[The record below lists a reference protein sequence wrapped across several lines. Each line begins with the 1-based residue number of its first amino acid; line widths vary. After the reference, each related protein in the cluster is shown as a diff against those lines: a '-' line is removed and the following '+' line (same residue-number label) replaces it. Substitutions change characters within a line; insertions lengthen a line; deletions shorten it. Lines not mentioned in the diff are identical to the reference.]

1 MHRILLSAC
10 LIAGALPSHARS
22 AVPPRISIAPML
34 VPSGAEEAAA
44 NCDGLLTR
52 AEGMRRALEA
62 DRSAPS
68 LDTLRRFDD
77 LWIVLRAASRDANIL
92 ASTSPDAGIRTAGRD
107 CLARATQAEDAVQ
120 LSRPLYERLKA
131 IPLVGADAE
140 TRHVLTRRL
149 AAFERAGV
157 SRDEAT
163 RARIAAHND
172 AISALQ
178 IRFGENIANG
188 RLTVTADPAELDG
201 LPADYIAARTPGS
214 DGRVVISTDQPD
226 LLPVLTYARS
236 EALRRRLYE
245 ANHRRAPGNDAVL
258 RELMSNRDALARLLG
273 RPDDATLQLEDA
285 MIDTPAKVQAFLDE
299 LMDEGD
305 AQARRDDAIMLAH
318 LRREQ
323 PGATT
328 VPMWSDAYLTQS
340 IKKAQYDLDPQEVRR
355 YFAYDDVRDGLLQLT
370 RDLMG
375 VEIRPWKTVV
385 WDPSVES
392 YEMLD
397 GARVIGRFY
406 FDTHPRTGKFNHAA
420 VFGIRPGVA
429 GGSIP
434 VAALVTSFPAGDHR
448 TGLMEHRDVEVFLH
462 EYGHLIHAMLSGGK
476 RWSLSSMGNL
486 EPDFIEAPSR
496 MLENFV
502 WDYDTLARFAVD
514 AEGRVIPRELVER
527 MNRARYFGE
536 ALRDRR
542 QLALANASLAY
553 SLGPPE
559 PDLTA
564 RFLRAYDRYALQPYP
579 AGVQP
584 QNAFPH
590 LGPQPAT
597 YYKYMW
603 SQTLA
608 LDMFAR
614 FEREGVRNP
623 AVARDYRDKV
633 LGPGGSMPAAALVE
647 GFLGRPPSLAAYRAR
662 LERGDAQPPVSAGA
676 PGVAPEPLQKRSPTG
691 R

>member
-1 MHRILLSAC
+1 MHRILLSSC
-10 LIAGALPSHARS
+10 LVVAALPLYARPG
-22 AVPPRISIAPML
+22 APPRITIAPML
-34 VPSGAEEAAA
+34 APSGVAEVQAT
-44 NCDGLLTR
+44 CDRLLLQADQLR
-52 AEGMRRALEA
+52 QALET
-62 DRSAPS
+62 DRSVPS
-68 LDTLRRFDD
+68 LDTFRRFDD

-92 ASTSPDAGIRTAGRD
+92 ASTSPDAAIRTAGRD
-107 CLARATQAEDAVQ
+107 CLARATRAEDAVQ

-131 IPLVGADAE
+131 IALDDADAE
-140 TRHVLTRRL
+140 TRHVLARRL
-149 AAFERAGV
+149 GDFDRAGV

-163 RARIAAHND
+163 RLRIAAHND
-172 AISALQ
+172 AISALE

-188 RLTVTADPAELDG
+188 RLTVTADPSELDG
-201 LPADYIAARTPGS
+201 LPADYIAARKPGT

-226 LLPVLTYARS
+226 LLPVLTYAHS
-236 EALRRRLYE
+236 EPLRRRLYE
-245 ANHRRAPGNDAVL
+245 ANHRRAPGNEAVL
-258 RELMSNRDALARLLG
+258 RDLIARRDALARLLG

-285 MIDTPAKVQAFLDE
+285 MIDTPAKVQALLDE
-299 LMDEGD
+299 LMRAGD
-305 AQARRDDAIMLAH
+305 AKARGDDAAMLAH
-318 LRREQ
+318 LQREQ
-323 PGATT
+323 PGASS

-340 IKKAQYDLDPQEVRR
+340 IKKARYDLDPQEVRR
-355 YFAYDDVRDGLLQLT
+355 YFAYDNVRNGLLQLT

-375 VEIRPWKTVV
+375 VEIRPWRTVA
-385 WDPSVES
+385 WHPSVES

-397 GARVIGRFY
+397 GGRVIGRFY
-406 FDTHPRTGKFNHAA
+406 FDTHARAGKFNHAA

-434 VAALVTSFPAGDHR
+434 LAALVTSFPAGDHR

-462 EYGHLIHAMLSGGK
+462 EYGHLIHAMLSGDR
-476 RWSLSSMGNL
+476 RWALSSMGNL

-514 AEGRVIPRELVER
+514 AQGQVIPRALVER

-542 QLALANASLAY
+542 QLALASASLAY

-564 RFLRAYDRYALQPYP
+564 RFLRAYDRYALQRYP
-579 AGVQP
+579 AGVHP

-603 SQTLA
+603 SQVLA
-608 LDMFAR
+608 LEMFAR

-623 AVARDYRDKV
+623 AVARDYRDTV

-647 GFLGRPPSLAAYRAR
+647 NFLGRPPSLAAYRAR
-662 LERGDAQPPVSAGA
+662 LDRGSAGA
-676 PGVAPEPLQKRSPTG
+676 PIGDDARGIAPMPPQKRSPTG